1 ENAAGSRRPRRK
13 IQQKIRQKI
22 IKKHV
27 KGLGKFVRPFFR
39 NKANIRGL
47 PCCERK
53 GFFACLFDRKEEK
66 P

>member
-1 ENAAGSRRPRRK
+1 M
-13 IQQKIRQKI
+13 
-22 IKKHV
+22 KHV